1 MTNSFSRNSNLLILV
16 GMAMQA
22 AIAAGLGV
30 MHAIT
35 LSPGQQVT
43 TAALLVIVTFGLL
56 ILTKDLNKT
65 FIGMAIQALV
75 SGLLAQLGLIQLNPG
90 QQAIAGV
97 LYAILIVAIL
107 LLRKK

>member
-22 AIAAGLGV
+22 AIAAGLSV
-30 MHAIT
+30 MHTIT

-43 TAALLVIVTFGLL
+43 TAALLVIVTFGWL

-65 FIGMAIQALV
+65 FIGMTIQA
-75 SGLLAQLGLIQLNPG
+75 LGLIQLNPG

-97 LYAILIVAIL
+97 LYAILIVVTL